1 MPPTE
6 EDLPQEVPFI
16 DVRTEAPVPNVRL
29 FVGPIP
35 MVAIDEGDMPRS
47 LWIAVALDLVDG
59 RAAGLGLYDA
69 PPSDE
74 CVLSLLDQGTVG
86 HGPLGTLWSC
96 TCAAV
101 TTDWA
106 LLWSTPERLAWLT
119 RRGIRLHAA
128 VPAGPA
134 ADEVAQRAFGRTTA
148 SLCKFMKRRRHAR
161 AADRRALLTLQAAAE
176 AAREWR
182 DACDVAE
189 AGVPA
194 G

>member
-1 MPPTE
+1 MCPIV
-6 EDLPQEVPFI
+6 DLPPDVPLI
-16 DVRTEAPVPNVRL
+16 EARTGVPAPDVRI

-35 MVAIDEGDMPRS
+35 MVAIDDGDGLRR

-74 CVLSLLDQGTVG
+74 CVLSLLDRRAVEG
-86 HGPLGTLWSC
+86 GPLGTLWSC

-101 TTDWA
+101 TTDRA
-106 LLWSTPERLAWLT
+106 LLWATPERLEWLA
-119 RRGIRLHAA
+119 RRGITLRAA

-134 ADEVAQRAFGRTTA
+134 ADEGPQRMFGQATA
-148 SLCKFMKRRRHAR
+148 SLCRVMKRRRHAR
-161 AADRRALLTLQAAAE
+161 DANRRALLTVQAAAE

-182 DACDVAE
+182 AARDVAGARE
-189 AGVPA
+189 
-194 G
+194 